1 MKRSIKMAKSLESA
15 KLYVGCGLTN
25 APEEF
30 KEGVEQLK
38 DRLKKHYDVFDFVGL
53 TAGTAE
59 DVYRWDIEHCVADCD
74 LFVGVCDYPSIGLGW
89 ELNEAI
95 DLYKPTLGVAHEK
108 ALVTRLVLGAA
119 AVKPNFTFQ
128 RYNDLA
134 LEVPAFVE
142 EQLMVAQNKLS
153 VPEIIPVQ

>member
-1 MKRSIKMAKSLESA
+1 MAKSPETA
-15 KLYVGCGLTN
+15 TLYVGCGLTN
-25 APEEF
+25 APEDF
-30 KEGVEQLK
+30 KEGVEVLK
-38 DRLKKHYDVFDFVGL
+38 DTLKKNYDVFDFVGL

-74 LFVGVCDYPSIGLGW
+74 MFVGVCDYPSIGLGW

-95 DLYKPTLGVAHEK
+95 SLEKPVLGVAHEK

-119 AVKPNFTFQ
+119 AVKSNFHFR
-128 RYNDLA
+128 RYNDL

-142 EQLMVAQNKLS
+142 EQLTVVQNQIH
-153 VPEIIPVQ
+153 VPEAQPVR